1 MGNKDY
7 SKGSSWHKWDLHV
20 HTPYTHL
27 NKEYKCSEEEF
38 IQKLCDSEIDC
49 IGLTNYF
56 KFDEKEFGL
65 KEKIEKKGIKVFYN
79 LEVRL
84 DYQNKEDQCL
94 DFHIIFSDKAKP
106 QEIDNF
112 LRNADA
118 NVDGTEKKL
127 ADLEKDDF
135 DKVVVNFDQLL
146 ECLEKESLKL
156 RGKYLLG
163 FLSRGHGNSRSSSNY
178 KKIAN
183 KSHFLIHSSDNQKAL
198 KEEQSN
204 LSSDNQKAL
213 KEEQSNLSSDNQKAL
228 KEEQSNL
235 SSDNQKALKEEQSNL
250 SSDNQKALKEEQ
262 SNLKKDREFWLRYNK
277 SLLQSSDAH
286 KEEQIGKKYTWIKAE
301 KTFEGLKQIIY
312 EPKTRVSIDENK
324 PQDPLYKIDCVGL
337 NFDKEVK
344 TTNEKGD
351 TPFCYAGFNET
362 LFFSPYFTCVIGG
375 RGSGKS
381 TLLQLIASAIKNKS
395 FIKGLKYE
403 TIQKYIEIQPD
414 IDIVDSVEYL
424 AQNEVEEFATN
435 VSKFTEAIFNRID
448 SKSSGKLK
456 ELEKQITKGIEKF
469 DEQIRYWQ
477 EKTKLEEQLKESKK
491 IRNKYQSI
499 IDAFTDKNY
508 LDKKDKLQA
517 KNQALIDL
525 EQSKKG
531 FLTFIEELK
540 WVVNFNSKENME
552 EKNSYDKV
560 YNQLKQNICKE
571 LEQIDINIKNGCFK
585 SDEENIRTL
594 KTEHEALS
602 QEIEEFLKE
611 KGVSNENIGDI
622 KNAND
627 HLANIK
633 KNIADLEHEIKEN
646 ANKIKGFSYGDID
659 ENIEEFKKQINKEL
673 NKINS
678 TFEEIS
684 KNHKEVKPITIEY
697 RLNEDVFEG
706 VFEDFDKSVDKD
718 LKIQR
723 HQSKIK
729 EYLKRIELKDVI
741 DMQHAEFIKELD
753 SRIENKKAAFYETMM
768 DVFDREIYFQIYQ
781 LLILKHLKNVE
792 KYKIFEVRYDKR
804 ALDETSFG
812 QKCTAV
818 LVVLL
823 SLGNNPIIIDEPEA
837 HLDSALIAKYLV
849 TLIKER
855 KQERQIIFAT
865 HNANFVLNADAELI
879 IQLKNENNKIVARSF
894 MIESDEYKENLLKLE
909 GGEKAFKDRERKYG
923 ITKDKN

>member
-1 MGNKDY
+1 MGNKDH
-7 SKGSSWHKWDLHV
+7 SKGSSWHKWDLHA

-27 NKEYKCSEEEF
+27 NKAYQCSEEEF
-38 IQKLCDSEIDC
+38 IQKLCDSKIDC

-56 KFDEKEFGL
+56 KFNEKEFEL
-65 KEKIEKKGIKVFYN
+65 KEKIEKRGIKVFYN

-94 DFHIIFSDKAKP
+94 DSHIIFSDKVTQ

-118 NVDGTEKKL
+118 NVDGIEKKL

-135 DKVVVNFDQLL
+135 DKAVVNFDQLL

-204 LSSDNQKAL
+204 L
-213 KEEQSNLSSDNQKAL
+213 
-228 KEEQSNL
+228 
-235 SSDNQKALKEEQSNL
+235 
-250 SSDNQKALKEEQ
+250 
-262 SNLKKDREFWLRYNK
+262 KKDREFWLEYNK
-277 SLLQSSDAH
+277 PLLQSSDAH

-312 EPKTRVSIDENK
+312 EPETRVSINENK
-324 PQDPLYKIDCVGL
+324 PQDPLYKIDSVGL
-337 NFDKEVK
+337 NFDKAVK
-344 TTNEKGD
+344 ITNEQGE
-351 TPFCYAGFNET
+351 TPFCYAGFNEM

-381 TLLQLIASAIKNKS
+381 TLLQLIASATKNKS

-456 ELEKQITKGIEKF
+456 ELEKQIAKDIEKF
-469 DEQIRYWQ
+469 DGQIAYWQ
-477 EKTKLEEQLKESKK
+477 EKTKLEEQLKESEK
-491 IRNKYQSI
+491 IRKKYQSI

-508 LDKKDKLQA
+508 LDKKDRLQ
-517 KNQALIDL
+517 KKHKVLIDL

-611 KGVSNENIGDI
+611 KGVSDENIGDI

-633 KNIADLEHEIKEN
+633 KNIADLEHEIKEI
-646 ANKIKGFSYGDID
+646 ANKIENFSYEDMD
-659 ENIEEFKKQINKEL
+659 KNIEEFKDQINEKL
-673 NKINS
+673 SKINS
-678 TFEEIS
+678 AFEEIS

-697 RLNEDVFEG
+697 RLNEYIFEE
-706 VFEDFDKSVDKD
+706 VFEDFDKLVDKGFNT
-718 LKIQR
+718 QR

-729 EYLKRIELKDVI
+729 EYLKEIELKNVTG
-741 DMQHAEFIKELD
+741 MQHAEFIEELYNSID
-753 SRIENKKAAFYETMM
+753 NKKAAFYETLK
-768 DVFDREIYFQIYQ
+768 DIFDREIHFQIYR
-781 LLILKHLKNVE
+781 LLILKHLRNIE

-804 ALDETSFG
+804 ALNETSFG

-837 HLDSALIAKYLV
+837 HLDSALIANYLV
-849 TLIKER
+849 TLIK
-855 KQERQIIFAT
+855 KQKQKRQIIFAT

-894 MIESDEYKENLLKLE
+894 MIESDAYKEDLLKLE

>member
-1 MGNKDY
+1 MGDKDY

-27 NKEYKCSEEEF
+27 NKAYECSEEDF

-106 QEIDNF
+106 QEIDDF

-118 NVDGTEKKL
+118 IVDGTKKKL
-127 ADLEKDDF
+127 ADLKKDDF
-135 DKVVVNFDQLL
+135 DKAVVNFDQLL
-146 ECLEKESLKL
+146 ECLEEESLKL

-163 FLSRGHGNSRSSSNY
+163 FLSRGHGNSRSSSND

-204 LSSDNQKAL
+204 L
-213 KEEQSNLSSDNQKAL
+213 
-228 KEEQSNL
+228 
-235 SSDNQKALKEEQSNL
+235 
-250 SSDNQKALKEEQ
+250 
-262 SNLKKDREFWLRYNK
+262 KKDREFWLKNNK
-277 SLLQSSDAH
+277 PLLQSSDAH
-286 KEEQIGKKYTWIKAE
+286 QEEQIGKKYTWIKAE
-301 KTFEGLKQIIY
+301 KTFDGLKQIIY
-312 EPKTRVSIDENK
+312 EPETRVNINENK

-337 NFDKEVK
+337 RFDGEVK
-344 TTNEKGD
+344 ITNEQGD
-351 TPFCYAGFNET
+351 TPFCYAGFNKT
-362 LFFSPYFTCVIGG
+362 LSFSPYFTCVIGG

-381 TLLQLIASAIKNKS
+381 TLLQLIASAIKKKS
-395 FIKGLKYE
+395 FVKGLKHE
-403 TIQKYIEIQPD
+403 TIKKYIEIQPN
-414 IDIVDSVEYL
+414 INIVDSVEYL

-448 SKSSGKLK
+448 SKSGGTLK
-456 ELEKQITKGIEKF
+456 ELEKQIKESIEKF
-469 DEQIRYWQ
+469 DEQIAYWQ
-477 EKTKLEEQLKESKK
+477 EKTKLEKQLKESENTRK
-491 IRNKYQSI
+491 KYQSI
-499 IDAFTDKNY
+499 IGAFTDKDY
-508 LDKKDKLQA
+508 LDKKNKLQA
-517 KNQALIDL
+517 KRQALIDL
-525 EQSKKG
+525 KQSKEG
-531 FLTFIEELK
+531 FWTFIEELK
-540 WVVNFNSKENME
+540 RVVNFNSKENME

-560 YNQLKQNICKE
+560 YNQLKQDICKE
-571 LEQIDINIKNGCFK
+571 LEQIDINIKNGYFN
-585 SDEENIRTL
+585 SEDEKIRTL
-594 KTEHEALS
+594 ETEHEALS
-602 QEIEEFLKE
+602 QEIEKFLKE
-611 KGVSNENIGDI
+611 KGVSDENIGDI
-622 KNAND
+622 RNANY
-627 HLANIK
+627 HLANEK
-633 KNIADLEHEIKEN
+633 MNIADLEREIKEI
-646 ANKIKGFSYGDID
+646 ANKIENFSYEDMD
-659 ENIEEFKKQINKEL
+659 KNIEEFKNQINEEL
-673 NKINS
+673 GKINLD
-678 TFEEIS
+678 FEEIS
-684 KNHKEVKPITIEY
+684 KNHKEVKPITIKY

-706 VFEDFDKSVDKD
+706 VFEDFDKLVDKGFN
-718 LKIQR
+718 IQR

-729 EYLKRIELKDVI
+729 EYLKGIELKDVI
-741 DMQHAEFIKELD
+741 GMQCTEFIEKLD
-753 SRIENKKAAFYETMM
+753 SLIENKKAAFYETMK
-768 DVFDREIYFQIYQ
+768 DIFDREIHFQIYR
-781 LLILKHLKNVE
+781 LLILKHLRNVE

-804 ALDETSFG
+804 ALNETSFG

-837 HLDSALIAKYLV
+837 HLDSTLIANYLVALIK
-849 TLIKER
+849 KR

-879 IQLKNENNKIVARSF
+879 IQLKNENNKIVVRSF
-894 MIESDEYKENLLKLE
+894 MIESNEYKEDLLKLE

>member
-1 MGNKDY
+1 MGNKDH

-27 NKEYKCSEEEF
+27 NKAYKCSEEDF
-38 IQKLCDSEIDC
+38 IKKLCNSEIDC

-56 KFDEKEFGL
+56 KFDKKEFDL

-135 DKVVVNFDQLL
+135 NKAVVNFDQLL
-146 ECLEKESLKL
+146 ECLEKDSLKL

-163 FLSRGHGNSRSSSNY
+163 FLSRGYGNSRSSSNY

-183 KSHFLIHSSDNQKAL
+183 KLHFLIHSSNNQKAL
-198 KEEQSN
+198 KE
-204 LSSDNQKAL
+204 
-213 KEEQSNLSSDNQKAL
+213 
-228 KEEQSNL
+228 
-235 SSDNQKALKEEQSNL
+235 
-250 SSDNQKALKEEQ
+250 
-262 SNLKKDREFWLRYNK
+262 DREFWLKNNK
-277 SLLQSSDAH
+277 PLLQSSDAH

-312 EPKTRVSIDENK
+312 EPETRVSINENK
-324 PQDPLYKIDCVGL
+324 SQDPLYKIDSVGL

-344 TTNEKGD
+344 ITNEQGD

-362 LFFSPYFTCVIGG
+362 LFFSSYFTCVIGG

-381 TLLQLIASAIKNKS
+381 TLLQLIASAIKEKS
-395 FIKGLKYE
+395 FVKGLKLE
-403 TIQKYIEIQPD
+403 TIQKSLKIQSS
-414 IDIVDSVEYL
+414 IDIADSVEYL

-448 SKSSGKLK
+448 SKSSGTLR
-456 ELEKQITKGIEKF
+456 ELEKQITKDIEKF
-469 DEQIRYWQ
+469 DGQIAYWQ
-477 EKTKLEEQLKESKK
+477 EKTKLEEQLKESENTRK
-491 IRNKYQSI
+491 KYQSI

-508 LDKKDKLQA
+508 LDKKDRLQA
-517 KNQALIDL
+517 KRQELIDL
-525 EQSKKG
+525 EQSKEG

-540 WVVNFNSKENME
+540 RVVNFESKENME

-560 YNQLKQNICKE
+560 YNQLKQDICKE

-594 KTEHEALS
+594 KTEHEVLS
-602 QEIEEFLKE
+602 QEIGEFLKE
-611 KGVSNENIGDI
+611 KGVSDENIGDI
-622 KNAND
+622 RNAND

-633 KNIADLEHEIKEN
+633 KNIDDLEHEIKEN
-646 ANKIKGFSYGDID
+646 DNKIKGFSYGDID

-678 TFEEIS
+678 DFKEIS
-684 KNHKEVKPITIEY
+684 KNHKEVKPITIKHH
-697 RLNEDVFEG
+697 LNKDVFEG
-706 VFEDFDKSVDKD
+706 VFEDFDKLVDKGFN
-718 LKIQR
+718 IQR

-729 EYLKRIELKDVI
+729 EYLKEIGLKDI
-741 DMQHAEFIKELD
+741 INMQHAEFIERLD
-753 SRIENKKAAFYETMM
+753 SLIENKKAAFYETMK
-768 DVFDREIYFQIYQ
+768 DIFDREIHFQIYR
-781 LLILKHLKNVE
+781 LLILKHLRNIE

-804 ALDETSFG
+804 ALNETSFG
-812 QKCTAV
+812 QKCTAA

-837 HLDSALIAKYLV
+837 HLDSALIANYLV
-849 TLIKER
+849 ALIKKR

-879 IQLKNENNKIVARSF
+879 IQLKNENNKIVVRSF
-894 MIESDEYKENLLKLE
+894 MIESNEYKEDLLKLE

>member
-1 MGNKDY
+1 MGNKDHN
-7 SKGSSWHKWDLHV
+7 KGSSWHKWDLHV
-20 HTPYTHL
+20 HTPYTNL
-27 NKEYKCSEEEF
+27 NKAYQCCEEEF
-38 IQKLCDSEIDC
+38 IQKLCDSQIDC

-56 KFDEKEFGL
+56 KFNEKEFEL
-65 KEKIEKKGIKVFYN
+65 KEKIEKRGIKVFYN

-94 DFHIIFSDKAKP
+94 DFHIIFSDKVTQ

-118 NVDGTEKKL
+118 SVGGTEKKL

-135 DKVVVNFDQLL
+135 DKAVVNFDQLL

-163 FLSRGHGNSRSSSNY
+163 FLSRGHGNSRSSSND
-178 KKIAN
+178 KKITN
-183 KSHFLIHSSDNQKAL
+183 KSHFLIHSSNDQ
-198 KEEQSN
+198 E
-204 LSSDNQKAL
+204 
-213 KEEQSNLSSDNQKAL
+213 
-228 KEEQSNL
+228 
-235 SSDNQKALKEEQSNL
+235 
-250 SSDNQKALKEEQ
+250 
-262 SNLKKDREFWLRYNK
+262 NLKKDREFWLEYNK
-277 SLLQSSDAH
+277 PLLQSSDAH
-286 KEEQIGKKYTWIKAE
+286 KEEQIGNKYTWIKAE
-301 KTFEGLKQIIY
+301 KTFEGLKQIVC

-324 PQDPLYKIDCVGL
+324 PQDPLYKIDYVGL
-337 NFDKEVK
+337 HFDGEVK
-344 TTNEKGD
+344 ITNEKGEI
-351 TPFCYAGFNET
+351 PFCYAGFNET

-395 FIKGLKYE
+395 FVKGLEFE
-403 TIQKYIEIQPD
+403 TKKYIEIQPD

-435 VSKFTEAIFNRID
+435 VSKFTEAIFNRMD

-469 DEQIRYWQ
+469 DEQIACWQ
-477 EKTKLEEQLKESKK
+477 EKTKLEKQLKESEK
-491 IRNKYQSI
+491 IRKKYQNI
-499 IDAFTDKNY
+499 INTFTDKNY
-508 LDKKDKLQA
+508 LDKKRQIA
-517 KNQALIDL
+517 KTREALIDL
-525 EQSKKG
+525 KQSKEG
-531 FLTFIEELK
+531 FLTFIKELK
-540 WVVNFNSKENME
+540 RVVNFESKENME

-560 YNQLKQNICKE
+560 YNQLEQDICKKIE
-571 LEQIDINIKNGCFK
+571 EIDADIKNGCFK
-585 SDEENIRTL
+585 SDEEKIEKLESEHQTL
-594 KTEHEALS
+594 L
-602 QEIEEFLKE
+602 QEIGEFLKE
-611 KGVSNENIGDI
+611 KGVSDESIGDI
-622 KNAND
+622 RNANY

-633 KNIADLEHEIKEN
+633 MDIADLKRERKEN
-646 ANKIKGFSYGDID
+646 ANKIEGFSYEDMD
-659 ENIEEFKKQINKEL
+659 KNIKEFKNQINEEL

-678 TFEEIS
+678 VFEEIS

-706 VFEDFDKSVDKD
+706 VFEDFDKLVDKGFN
-718 LKIQR
+718 IQR

-729 EYLKRIELKDVI
+729 EYLKGIELKDII
-741 DMQHAEFIKELD
+741 DVQCTEFIEKLD
-753 SRIENKKAAFYETMM
+753 SLIENKKAAFYETMM
-768 DVFDREIYFQIYQ
+768 DVFNREIHFQIYR
-781 LLILKHLKNVE
+781 LLILKHLRSVE

-804 ALDETSFG
+804 ALNETSFG
-812 QKCTAV
+812 QRCTAV

-879 IQLKNENNKIVARSF
+879 IQLKNENNKIIVQSF
-894 MIESDEYKENLLKLE
+894 TIESDGYRDDLLKLE
-909 GGEKAFKDRERKYG
+909 GGEEAFKNRERKYG